1 MSARDDRLR
10 ALLALSLGLFAA
22 GVQVHE
28 VFGTVGG
35 WLTTVLAVAVL
46 AREERLRL
54 EVQALW
60 PLAPFLGWSLV
71 GPLVLGHAPTGTGV
85 ARLFDVLMLPGVLW
99 ACLLVTEAALVRV
112 ALVASGVLLVSCAA
126 AGAQYLGW
134 WPKSETFASL
144 WWAQVP
150 TDRVYEPVPGRTD
163 RFMGGGLLLHRLRF
177 ANVSAVMTVLAAAG
191 ALLLPRRRV
200 VFLVVAVVGLASVAV
215 FPHARAATVALV
227 VALLVVAGLGAPSRR
242 VALALGCAVTALAT
256 LLVLVTPSMRERL
269 SSALEANA
277 SSDRQ
282 ALVSAGVSALSKE
295 PLSGVGLGRFKPG
308 AWLAED
314 APEAVRQHQGKTHNQ
329 FLTVA
334 AEGGVPAL
342 VALLALLAWV
352 AAQGLRA
359 GRTGA
364 VTMGALVLFVGL
376 SALHDPLFHA
386 ESSLALFGALGAG
399 LGLARRGGSGAESAA
414 SPVKE

>member
-1 MSARDDRLR
+1 LSASADRLR
-10 ALLALSLGLFAA
+10 TLVALSLGLFAA

-28 VFGTVGG
+28 LFATVGG
-35 WLTTVLAVAVL
+35 WLTTALAVAVL
-46 AREERLRL
+46 VREGRFVAEAK
-54 EVQALW
+54 ALW

-71 GPLVLGHAPTGTGV
+71 GPLVLGHPPTGTGV
-85 ARLFDVLMLPGVLW
+85 ARLFDVLMLPGVAW
-99 ACLLVTEAALVRV
+99 ACVLVTEAALLRV
-112 ALVASGVLLVSCAA
+112 ALVGCGVLLVSCAA
-126 AGAQYLGW
+126 AGLQYLGL
-134 WPKSETFASL
+134 WPRSETFSSL

-177 ANVSAVMTVLAAAG
+177 ANVAAAVTVLVAAG
-191 ALLLPRRRV
+191 ALLVPKRRV
-200 VFLVVAVVGLASVAV
+200 LFGVVALVGLGSVAV

-242 VALALGCAVTALAT
+242 VAVLLGGSVAAVAT

-269 SSALEANA
+269 VSALEANA
-277 SSDRQ
+277 ASDRQ
-282 ALVSAGVSALSKE
+282 ALVSAGLSALAKE
-295 PLSGVGLGRFKPG
+295 PLGGVGLGRFKPG
-308 AWLAED
+308 AYLPDD

-342 VALLALLAWV
+342 VTLLAFLAWV
-352 AAQGLRA
+352 AARALRHGRA
-359 GRTGA
+359 GA
-364 VTMGALVLFVGL
+364 AAMGALALVVGL

-386 ESSLALFGALGAG
+386 ESSMALFGALGAG
-399 LGLARRGGSGAESAA
+399 LGLARRAGSQ
-414 SPVKE
+414 